1 MKSFHGIEVTRYVFY
16 ILIIAYPLIS
26 FRAVN
31 RDRQKNLYIKRMQ
44 ELSIKVIGAS
54 DERVNLDCIESSIV
68 LSIDNVQTES
78 LRVS

>member
-1 MKSFHGIEVTRYVFY
+1 MR
-16 ILIIAYPLIS
+16 
-26 FRAVN
+26 
-31 RDRQKNLYIKRMQ
+31 